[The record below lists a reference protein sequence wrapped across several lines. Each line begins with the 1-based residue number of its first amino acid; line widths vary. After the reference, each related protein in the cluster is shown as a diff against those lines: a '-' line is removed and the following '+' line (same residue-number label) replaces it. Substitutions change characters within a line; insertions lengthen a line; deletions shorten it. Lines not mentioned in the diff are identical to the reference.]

1 MTNNAHLKRLVL
13 IKPFIPRL
21 LIGLF
26 VMIVTVAIQLIYP
39 KAIAHF
45 IDTLNV
51 QRATGWYAGF
61 AGIMMAVLTIHTLA
75 TALRY
80 YYFESTGL
88 MVVAGI
94 RNKLHNVLLKQEIG
108 FYDRHNIGELTNR
121 LSADVEVLQDTLTM
135 GLAISLRSLCV
146 CIGGVIMLLLTS
158 PLLSVIL
165 LIFLPV
171 SIVLGK
177 WVGKKV
183 RVRSK
188 SIQECQANAG
198 KVAHENF
205 SNIKLVHAFNRHDK
219 AQSSYKSSID
229 KALEVAKAHTR
240 FMALFRGAFSFLTY
254 FVLLVTLWIGATQIL
269 KGALTVGE
277 LTSFVIYAAMVATSA
292 GAVSDFWSDWM
303 RTIGATDRIFEIIE
317 SVEESNSP
325 SETKEGYLQGRIE
338 FKGVNFSYPERPEE
352 TALKDFSLIINSG
365 EKVALIG
372 SSGAGKSTIA
382 SLLLGFYRPQQGE
395 LLFDGESTQKLHRQY
410 IRNSIAIV
418 EQDPALFEGSILENI
433 AYGAN
438 TDSVEFDDICRA
450 AKLAYADD
458 FIKDFP
464 HGYETL
470 VGERGVQLSGGQ
482 KQRITI
488 ARALLRD
495 PKILILD
502 EATSALDSQS
512 EQKVQQALDNL
523 MAGRT
528 TLMIAHRFSTIAKA
542 DRIVVLER
550 GQIVQQ
556 GSHEELQRESAGPY
570 YHLMGQ
576 QSITKHTA

>member
-26 VMIVTVAIQLIYP
+26 VMIVTVVIQLVYP

-51 QRATGWYAGF
+51 QRTTGWYAGF
-61 AGIMMAVLTIHTLA
+61 AGVMMAVLTIHTIA

-94 RNKLHNVLLKQEIG
+94 RSKLHNVLLKQEIG
-108 FYDRHNIGELTNR
+108 FYDKHNIGELTNR

-146 CIGGVIMLLLTS
+146 CIGGVVMLLLTS
-158 PLLSVIL
+158 PLLSIIL

-177 WVGKKV
+177 WVGKKI

-205 SNIKLVHAFNRHDK
+205 SNIKLVHSFNRHDK
-219 AQSSYKSSID
+219 AQSSYNSSID
-229 KALEVAKAHTR
+229 KALDVAKAHTR

-269 KGALTVGE
+269 KGALTIGE

-325 SETKEGYLQGRIE
+325 SETKEGHLQGNIE

-352 TALKDFSLIINSG
+352 TALKDFNLTINAG

-382 SLLLGFYRPQQGE
+382 SLLLGFYKPQQGE
-395 LLFDGESTQKLHRQY
+395 LLFDGESTHKLSREY

-418 EQDPALFEGSILENI
+418 EQDPSLFEGSVLDNI
-433 AYGAN
+433 AYGAT
-438 TDSVEFDDICRA
+438 TDSVDFEDVRRA

-523 MAGRT
+523 MVGRT

-550 GQIVQQ
+550 GRIVQQ
-556 GSHEELQRESAGPY
+556 GTHQELQREGAGPY

-576 QSITKHTA
+576 QLTTKHTA